1 MNEAELMA
9 ALLKGSP
16 IAVAILALCFSV
28 WKWIMPMI
36 RELRALDRDAE
47 AQREAARV
55 ARDTAWQASLRE
67 IGTSH
72 KEATAVAVSGFKDAL
87 DRHDRAMDRYAQQH
101 ASLAADVGQVKGD
114 VASMRSD
121 LHNVVA
127 RLITLDGIPPVSVAS
142 PAKKE

>member
-1 MNEAELMA
+1 MNEAELMT

-16 IAVAILALCFSV
+16 IAVAIVALGFSV
-28 WKWIMPMI
+28 WKWILPML
-36 RELRALDRDAE
+36 RELRQMDRDAE

-67 IGTSH
+67 IGQSH

-101 ASLAADVGQVKGD
+101 QALAADVGQVKTD

-121 LHNVVA
+121 LHAAVA
-127 RLITLDGIPPVSVAS
+127 RLVTLDGIPVVSV
-142 PAKKE
+142 PRKE